1 MESENKSIF
10 DEQFRG
16 NILVV
21 GKTGC
26 GKTYNSWITQI
37 SDMIIATIYI
47 IASLSQYFMSSK
59 KLHILKDIIIILIRK
74 SQVLYQVIY
83 SGKKLKK
90 NTMICFS
97 NYQKTIN
104 IMKSNFQR

>member
-1 MESENKSIF
+1 M
-10 DEQFRG
+10 
-16 NILVV
+16 
-21 GKTGC
+21 
-26 GKTYNSWITQI
+26 TQI
-37 SDMIIATIYI
+37 SDMIVATIYM

-90 NTMICFS
+90 NTMIYFS

-104 IMKSNFQR
+104 FQLSTLYTKISQTFSVKYRKK

>member
-1 MESENKSIF
+1 MEFRNKSIY
-10 DEQFRG
+10 DEQFQG
-16 NILVV
+16 NISVV

-47 IASLSQYFMSSK
+47 IASLSQYLMSSK

-74 SQVLYQVIY
+74 SQVLYQVI
-83 SGKKLKK
+83 
-90 NTMICFS
+90 
-97 NYQKTIN
+97 
-104 IMKSNFQR
+104 